1 MKIRENARRKGSTIT
16 SASHAEEVSAGK
28 RFEFGRNWARF
39 LDLLNEERI
48 LSAEYSLRQF
58 LKLDSF
64 EGLRFL
70 DAGSGSGLFSL
81 AARRLGASVH
91 SFDYDPHSV
100 ACTRELRRRFF
111 PDDPDWRVEEAS
123 VLDRCYLSGL
133 GQFDIVYSW
142 GVLHHT
148 GAMWEALENVAPLVA
163 DGGQIF
169 LAIYND
175 QGTASKRWLMVKKR
189 YNQLPGSLRPVLA
202 GAVAIQLWWRRW
214 VKDLIRLQPFETWRA
229 VSKERGMS
237 AWRDVVD
244 WVGGYPFEVAVPER
258 IFDFYSAR
266 GFTLVGLQTCAGT
279 LGCNQFVFR
288 KGS

>member
-1 MKIRENARRKGSTIT
+1 
-16 SASHAEEVSAGK
+16 
-28 RFEFGRNWARF
+28 
-39 LDLLNEERI
+39 
-48 LSAEYSLRQF
+48 
-58 LKLDSF
+58 
-64 EGLRFL
+64 
-70 DAGSGSGLFSL
+70 
-81 AARRLGASVH
+81 
-91 SFDYDPHSV
+91 
-100 ACTRELRRRFF
+100 
-111 PDDPDWRVEEAS
+111 
-123 VLDRCYLSGL
+123 
-133 GQFDIVYSW
+133 
-142 GVLHHT
+142 
-148 GAMWEALENVAPLVA
+148 
-163 DGGQIF
+163 
-169 LAIYND
+169 
-175 QGTASKRWLMVKKR
+175 MVKKR